1 MVYVT
6 GWPGTA
12 LVWPSV
18 LVIERSAV
26 GVIASVSVAE
36 LFPGVG
42 SVTPAGAVT
51 VAVFSS
57 VPVAVGDSV
66 AVTVKVATPLAARST
81 VAAMSPAPDTGQE
94 LPAEARHVQ
103 AAPVSP
109 AGKSSVTATPMAAL
123 GPALAVTM
131 V

>member
-1 MVYVT
+1 
-6 GWPGTA
+6 
-12 LVWPSV
+12 

-26 GVIASVSVAE
+26 GVTVSVSVAE
-36 LFPGVG
+36 LLAANG

-57 VPVAVGDSV
+57 VPVAVGESV
-66 AVTVKVATPLAARST
+66 AVTVKVAAPLAARST

-109 AGKSSVTATPMAAL
+109 AGKSSVTATPVTAL
-123 GPALAVTM
+123 GPALATTIV
-131 V
+131 